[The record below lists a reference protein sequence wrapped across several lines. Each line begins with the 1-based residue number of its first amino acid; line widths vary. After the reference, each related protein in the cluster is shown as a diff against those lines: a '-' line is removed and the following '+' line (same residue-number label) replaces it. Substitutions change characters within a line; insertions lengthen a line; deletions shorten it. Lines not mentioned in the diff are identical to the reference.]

1 MWPPVPV
8 LRECP
13 IYIFILFFCQLESLR
28 FSSLKTPG
36 PLWKCYWEINSLGK
50 VFRRSTKQLLAHL
63 CQILL
68 TTGAVFPLSHPHPT
82 PLPPC
87 SWHMAGESAG
97 LASCRLI
104 SGPAQTGKPEGIRW
118 CHCWHIA
125 TKRSADS
132 ASLTADLK
140 GSGEHWKVCWKAA
153 PADGNNPSLR
163 FSTSLPS
170 SLSNQTVYKMW
181 CIAFW
186 TSGRLLLHTSCK
198 PVTESL
204 WSLCTSNHRHHRN
217 EGASAAFP
225 IQCNVGLGKRTEMPS
240 HVRAHTCTHTEVIW
254 GQSKNRSLKW
264 SLFVKQLERIL
275 EAILCT
281 SFLCLIFQAKLSEFV

>member
-1 MWPPVPV
+1 MWPPV
-8 LRECP
+8 LGKCP

-28 FSSLKTPG
+28 FSSLKTPR
-36 PLWKCYWEINSLGK
+36 PLWNCYWEINSLGK

-68 TTGAVFPLSHPHPT
+68 TQELSSLCLIPSPPHF
-82 PLPPC
+82 LLVLGMWLM
-87 SWHMAGESAG
+87 SQ
-97 LASCRLI
+97 LAW
-104 SGPAQTGKPEGIRW
+104 PAAIWFLAQQQTGKSEGIGW
-118 CHCWHIA
+118 CHCWHTA

-140 GSGEHWKVCWKAA
+140 GSGEDWKVCWKAA
-153 PADGNNPSLR
+153 PADGNNPSLG

-204 WSLCTSNHRHHRN
+204 WSLCTSNHSQHRN

-225 IQCNVGLGKRTEMPS
+225 IHCNVGLGKRTEMHLLWWCPLMCMIK
-240 HVRAHTCTHTEVIW
+240 HVWTQR
-254 GQSKNRSLKW
+254 
-264 SLFVKQLERIL
+264 
-275 EAILCT
+275 
-281 SFLCLIFQAKLSEFV
+281 